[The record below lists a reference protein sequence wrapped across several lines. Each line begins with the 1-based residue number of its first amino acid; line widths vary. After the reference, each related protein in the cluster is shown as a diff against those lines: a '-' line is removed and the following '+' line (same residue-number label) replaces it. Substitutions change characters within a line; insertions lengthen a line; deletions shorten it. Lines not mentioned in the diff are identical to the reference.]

1 MIFSPSWKEVF
12 NVQSWKV
19 FLCCMS
25 KDCSPGVW
33 VVSVSLF
40 LGLIDLLQGLKNAP
54 EKLFSYNLV
63 SSG

>member
-1 MIFSPSWKEVF
+1 M
-12 NVQSWKV
+12 
-19 FLCCMS
+19 
-25 KDCSPGVW
+25 
-33 VVSVSLF
+33 VSVSLF